1 MQARMNHPVY
11 VIPEAM
17 EALQALSKSTQVD
30 GLTPSIHAM
39 IHLRA
44 SQINGC
50 SACVQIHSR
59 EMKQAGDTDTR
70 IYAVGAWRDTNYFN
84 DAERVALALTEALTR
99 IADRPDPV
107 SDELWNEATKLFDE
121 KQLSA
126 ILVSIAGINVWN
138 RLNASIHQTPPDE
151 WNH

>member
-1 MQARMNHPVY
+1 MQPRMNHPVY

-17 EALQALSKSTQVD
+17 EALQALGKSTQVD
-30 GLTPSIHAM
+30 GLTPSLHAM

-59 EMKQAGDTDTR
+59 EMKHAGETDTR
-70 IYAVGAWRDTNYFN
+70 IYGVAAWRDTNYYS

-99 IADRPDPV
+99 QADRPDPV

-126 ILVSIAGINVWN
+126 ILVSIASINVWN
-138 RLNASIHQTPPDE
+138 RLNAAVHQTPPDE
-151 WNH
+151 WNR